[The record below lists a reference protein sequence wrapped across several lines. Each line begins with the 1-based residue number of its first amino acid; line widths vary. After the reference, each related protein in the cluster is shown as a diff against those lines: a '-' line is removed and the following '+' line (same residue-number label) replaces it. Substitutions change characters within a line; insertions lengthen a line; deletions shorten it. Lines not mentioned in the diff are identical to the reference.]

1 MISKQEL
8 INFVAESQQEKIDK
22 EIENDEQYKQ
32 LEKDLKNILSDLDL
46 DWIFEND
53 VSTLLIKLQ
62 DLAYKKGLEDGLD
75 LKEVL
80 K

>member
-1 MISKQEL
+1 MISKKEL
-8 INFVAESQQEKIDK
+8 INFIAESQQEKVDK

-46 DWIFEND
+46 DWVFEND
-53 VSTLLIKLQ
+53 VSALLVKLQ

-75 LKEVL
+75 LKEL
-80 K
+80 L